1 MRLAALCLAAL
12 AVADALSAPAAG
24 TKAKRVLV
32 PIADGTE
39 EIEVV
44 TVVDVLRRAGAEVV
58 LASVE
63 EEDRVVCSRG
73 VKIEA
78 DCNIKAVTG
87 RQGGKEGWDLIAVE
101 PVWNS
106 NLARPT
112 PSTRRHPRNRTH
124 WLMSTQIP
132 GGMPGAERIRDSVR
146 LHPALEK
153 HWRAMRPLAMI
164 CATPAVLGEPKGFLE
179 GVAATS
185 HPAFIDEIGGSL
197 EETQPYTEGRVVW
210 DANIITSRG
219 PGTALEWSLCCVE
232 AIFGRAKAL
241 EVAGPMVTQPA
252 TLPPKRPFEWRLEEE
267 VSSRVDRSLQK
278 YAT

>member
-12 AVADALSAPAAG
+12 AAGDALSAQPAAG

-63 EEDRVVCSRG
+63 DDDRTAVTCSRG

-78 DCNIKAVTG
+78 DCHVKAVTG

-106 NLARPT
+106 NVARPT
-112 PSTRRHPRNRTH
+112 PSTRRRPRNRTH
-124 WLMSTQIP
+124 W
-132 GGMPGAERIRDSVR
+132 
-146 LHPALEK
+146 
-153 HWRAMRPLAMI
+153 
-164 CATPAVLGEPKGFLE
+164 
-179 GVAATS
+179 
-185 HPAFIDEIGGSL
+185 
-197 EETQPYTEGRVVW
+197 
-210 DANIITSRG
+210 
-219 PGTALEWSLCCVE
+219 
-232 AIFGRAKAL
+232 
-241 EVAGPMVTQPA
+241 
-252 TLPPKRPFEWRLEEE
+252 
-267 VSSRVDRSLQK
+267 
-278 YAT
+278 

>member
-1 MRLAALCLAAL
+1 MEMRLAALCLAAL

-101 PVWNS
+101 PVWKS
-106 NLARPT
+106 MSRAPRH
-112 PSTRRHPRNRTH
+112 RRDVPRNLTH
-124 WLMSTQIP
+124 
-132 GGMPGAERIRDSVR
+132 
-146 LHPALEK
+146 
-153 HWRAMRPLAMI
+153 
-164 CATPAVLGEPKGFLE
+164 
-179 GVAATS
+179 
-185 HPAFIDEIGGSL
+185 
-197 EETQPYTEGRVVW
+197 
-210 DANIITSRG
+210 
-219 PGTALEWSLCCVE
+219 
-232 AIFGRAKAL
+232 
-241 EVAGPMVTQPA
+241 
-252 TLPPKRPFEWRLEEE
+252 
-267 VSSRVDRSLQK
+267 
-278 YAT
+278 

>member
-12 AVADALSAPAAG
+12 AVAAALSAPAAG

-63 EEDRVVCSRG
+63 DDDRTAVTCSRG

-78 DCNIKAVTG
+78 DCHVKAVTG

-112 PSTRRHPRNRTH
+112 PRRDVIPVTVDVHTDPRRHAGRRTH
-124 WLMSTQIP
+124 
-132 GGMPGAERIRDSVR
+132 
-146 LHPALEK
+146 
-153 HWRAMRPLAMI
+153 
-164 CATPAVLGEPKGFLE
+164 
-179 GVAATS
+179 
-185 HPAFIDEIGGSL
+185 
-197 EETQPYTEGRVVW
+197 
-210 DANIITSRG
+210 
-219 PGTALEWSLCCVE
+219 
-232 AIFGRAKAL
+232 
-241 EVAGPMVTQPA
+241 
-252 TLPPKRPFEWRLEEE
+252 
-267 VSSRVDRSLQK
+267 
-278 YAT
+278 

>member
-1 MRLAALCLAAL
+1 MSAHKAQISLCSVLPLSAIFCKLYSEARAPRVVITSAAGALHYCLLEMRVAALCLAAL
-12 AVADALSAPAAG
+12 AAVAVDALSAPTAAAA
-24 TKAKRVLV
+24 KAKRVLV

-106 NLARPT
+106 NLAP
-112 PSTRRHPRNRTH
+112 HA
-124 WLMSTQIP
+124 I
-132 GGMPGAERIRDSVR
+132 D
-146 LHPALEK
+146 
-153 HWRAMRPLAMI
+153 
-164 CATPAVLGEPKGFLE
+164 
-179 GVAATS
+179 ATS
-185 HPAFIDEIGGSL
+185 SP
-197 EETQPYTEGRVVW
+197 
-210 DANIITSRG
+210 
-219 PGTALEWSLCCVE
+219 
-232 AIFGRAKAL
+232 
-241 EVAGPMVTQPA
+241 
-252 TLPPKRPFEWRLEEE
+252 
-267 VSSRVDRSLQK
+267 
-278 YAT
+278 